1 MACKAVHSHLLLGLM
16 ILHAII
22 IEYLFVSDMYLLYPV
37 KVPASSGSKNASSS
51 EEPKLDL
58 NGIKVVVGIGA
69 HIVCL
74 ISLIGALLANNI
86 SAVARILP
94 PIVVIVILIFTLAF
108 NVPAAICLLLHEAPK
123 HPGGF
128 SRAVRFSMILSFT
141 TIAYSL
147 VVIVVFCVC
156 KPGHESL
163 RPVGGPISSRQQ
175 QSRDGDEKRSK
186 EQVEEKRSVERKV
199 KHSSG
204 TSPTE
209 NKGDMPSPAPPPARE
224 RAPPPPPPPP
234 PPAPSAPDPT
244 QIAPSPEGADAKK
257 ESDGLYE
264 NLEVPQGFG
273 AAPPPPPPP

>member
-22 IEYLFVSDMYLLYPV
+22 IEYLFVSDMYLLYPI
-37 KVPASSGSKNASSS
+37 KVPASSGPKNASSF

-209 NKGDMPSPAPPPARE
+209 NKAQTRRKNQMGCTRIWRFHKDSELHLPLLHRLNRMVGLWF
-224 RAPPPPPPPP
+224 
-234 PPAPSAPDPT
+234 D
-244 QIAPSPEGADAKK
+244 K
-257 ESDGLYE
+257 ESDMEHGIYY
-264 NLEVPQGFG
+264 NLDVVYHIK
-273 AAPPPPPPP
+273 

>member
-1 MACKAVHSHLLLGLM
+1 
-16 ILHAII
+16 
-22 IEYLFVSDMYLLYPV
+22 MYLLYPV
-37 KVPASSGSKNASSS
+37 KVPASSGPKNASSS
-51 EEPKLDL
+51 EESTLDL

-108 NVPAAICLLLHEAPK
+108 NIPAAICLLLHEAPK

-128 SRAVRFSMILSFT
+128 SRAVRFSMFLSFT
-141 TIAYSL
+141 TIAYSIL
-147 VVIVVFCVC
+147 VIVVYCVC

-163 RPVGGPISSRQQ
+163 RPVGGPVSSRQQ
-175 QSRDGDEKRSK
+175 QSRESDEKRSK
-186 EQVEEKRSVERKV
+186 EQVEEKRSDDGKV
-199 KHSSG
+199 KHSAGTSG
-204 TSPTE
+204 TET
-209 NKGDMPSPAPPPARE
+209 KGDIPSPAQPPARKP
-224 RAPPPPPPPP
+224 APPPPPPPP

-244 QIAPSPEGADAKK
+244 QAAPSPSPQGADAKK

-264 NLEVPQGFG
+264 NLEVPQGFEP
-273 AAPPPPPPP
+273 APPPPPPP